1 VTKKHFI
8 LSDENLWNNFLAGD
22 EDAFEKI
29 YENSISDLFTYGRK
43 FSQDQELVKDCIQ
56 DLFITLHQTRSRIGK
71 TKKILP
77 YLMISLKRIIIKK
90 LKEQNLSKRIDF
102 ENLPFQFLLEEG
114 PEVIKD
120 EHEEDIVQKAM
131 NLLAPRQQEAIYLK
145 YVLGL
150 DYEELGKVLNLNY
163 QTSRNLVYLG
173 LQKLRDK
180 LKR

>member
-1 VTKKHFI
+1 
-8 LSDENLWNNFLAGD
+8 
-22 EDAFEKI
+22 
-29 YENSISDLFTYGRK
+29 
-43 FSQDQELVKDCIQ
+43 
-56 DLFITLHQTRSRIGK
+56 
-71 TKKILP
+71 
-77 YLMISLKRIIIKK
+77 MISLKRIIIKK
-90 LKEQNLSKRIDF
+90 LKEQNLGKRIDF